1 LGGWW
6 SNRQPEVLW
15 ERRCEFSS
23 WAHMSV
29 PFASIRSW
37 FCPGRTCGG
46 GEPRG
51 WRYPYRLRPCHT
63 AVGCQSPYHTV
74 VGGLGPLVGRLL
86 LPTVGGD
93 PKRRMARLLAS
104 LAAV

>member
-46 GEPRG
+46 GRTTGVALPLQATTVSHGGRMPIAISHSGRG
-51 WRYPYRLRPCHT
+51 AWPTGRPPAPPDRWWRP
-63 AVGCQSPYHTV
+63 
-74 VGGLGPLVGRLL
+74 
-86 LPTVGGD
+86 
-93 PKRRMARLLAS
+93 
-104 LAAV
+104 

>member
-46 GEPRG
+46 GAN
-51 WRYPYRLRPCHT
+51 H
-63 AVGCQSPYHTV
+63 
-74 VGGLGPLVGRLL
+74 GGGVTLTGYNRV
-86 LPTVGGD
+86 T
-93 PKRRMARLLAS
+93 RR
-104 LAAV
+104 